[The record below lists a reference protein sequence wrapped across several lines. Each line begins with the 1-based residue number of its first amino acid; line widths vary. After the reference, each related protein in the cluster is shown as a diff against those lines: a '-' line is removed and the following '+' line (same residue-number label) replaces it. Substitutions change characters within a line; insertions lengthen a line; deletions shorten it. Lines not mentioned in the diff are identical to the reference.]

1 MLQIEV
7 AEILTIVRERVTHQ
21 TKARL
26 SGNKGELQVELL
38 TGDVL
43 VGVDMQ
49 GGSKFHDP
57 SLKYLLQFIL
67 MEGSGRWDGYRLV
80 ACR

>member
-1 MLQIEV
+1 M
-7 AEILTIVRERVTHQ
+7 THQ

-43 VGVDMQ
+43 VGVERCAAIGLHRETDGV
-49 GGSKFHDP
+49 GGEVGLAGIDLHAVG
-57 SLKYLLQFIL
+57 
-67 MEGSGRWDGYRLV
+67 EGVFGESVLV
-80 ACR
+80 GLFADD